1 MKKLQASANQ
11 WNKAL
16 NLADTELR
24 AANEAMAKSGKNILK
39 IRSGSTTL
47 QKAMLLLGKGLG
59 EAGSIF
65 RLATEQLGKVIPKIK
80 TGFGWL
86 GSMGFKLVN
95 IGGILDG
102 LKGSK
107 GLSILTKIFK
117 KVLIVFAIFDIYKGA
132 TDETR
137 IQEIL
142 GKSKEQATAF
152 ELGIS
157 GVSNAIGNFFSGF
170 AHLAGTVIGYL
181 GGEHLAKYLEG
192 VDLAPAIAKVF
203 TGILALFKTIGNILG
218 AIFSGGGGDESSFT
232 KLVKVVGSILSWIV
246 DFFVNTAQALE
257 MLTSG
262 DASGAWAMFAKSFE
276 GIFDGIISGITAAI
290 MYIPNMIG
298 SAISDMFMSV
308 VDKIKSLLPSWLG
321 GVDSS
326 SIDEPPVN
334 QSTTGRS
341 ARLRKKADGGY
352 INGYAAGGKVSGKGT
367 GRSDSIPA
375 MLSNGEFVVNAK
387 STAKHRGLLE
397 KVNGYAAGGSVGD
410 AESYQFLQFQGKG
423 AGGFDFE
430 GTMKKF
436 VNHLDA
442 ANPAVKQVI
451 RQMEFLRDKSNNL
464 SQEKVLEHDY
474 TKRINAALIEL
485 NEEKKEEAK
494 VTSDAA
500 GAVKDLGTAAGE
512 AVEVLK
518 NEWKG
523 TAKSFTGPIKEALAN
538 GGSIGEAFKKG
549 AYAMFGKIKEKLLDQ
564 IFEPL
569 EKALDEGMNSLFG
582 GSLVGSEGEG
592 TSASPMVT
600 RDVNDAGGAAGG
612 GAIGNAI
619 YDALGGDSE
628 GTEGGMFSGIT
639 DAFGDGW
646 DWLKGVW
653 DGIKDWFSDLFGGD
667 DEQKEK

>member
-1 MKKLQASANQ
+1 M
-11 WNKAL
+11 
-16 NLADTELR
+16 
-24 AANEAMAKSGKNILK
+24 
-39 IRSGSTTL
+39 
-47 QKAMLLLGKGLG
+47 
-59 EAGSIF
+59 
-65 RLATEQLGKVIPKIK
+65 
-80 TGFGWL
+80 
-86 GSMGFKLVN
+86 
-95 IGGILDG
+95 
-102 LKGSK
+102 
-107 GLSILTKIFK
+107 TKIFK
-117 KVLIVFAIFDIYKGA
+117 KVLIVFAIFDIYKGV
-132 TDETR
+132 TDSGR
-137 IQEIL
+137 VQEIL

-352 INGYAAGGKVSGKGT
+352 INDYATGGSVTGKGT

-387 STAKHRGLLE
+387 STSKHRGLLE
-397 KVNGYAAGGSVGD
+397 KVNGYAEGGSVGD
-410 AESYQFLQFQGKG
+410 AKSYQFLKFQGEG
-423 AGGFDFE
+423 RDSFDFE

-442 ANPAVKQVI
+442 ANPVVQRVVKE
-451 RQMEFLRDKSNNL
+451 MEYLKKKTSGMSKEQILNY
-464 SQEKVLEHDY
+464 DY
-474 TKRINAALIEL
+474 THA
-485 NEEKKEEAK
+485 
-494 VTSDAA
+494 
-500 GAVKDLGTAAGE
+500 
-512 AVEVLK
+512 
-518 NEWKG
+518 
-523 TAKSFTGPIKEALAN
+523 
-538 GGSIGEAFKKG
+538 
-549 AYAMFGKIKEKLLDQ
+549 
-564 IFEPL
+564 
-569 EKALDEGMNSLFG
+569 
-582 GSLVGSEGEG
+582 
-592 TSASPMVT
+592 
-600 RDVNDAGGAAGG
+600 
-612 GAIGNAI
+612 
-619 YDALGGDSE
+619 
-628 GTEGGMFSGIT
+628 
-639 DAFGDGW
+639 
-646 DWLKGVW
+646 
-653 DGIKDWFSDLFGGD
+653 
-667 DEQKEK
+667 